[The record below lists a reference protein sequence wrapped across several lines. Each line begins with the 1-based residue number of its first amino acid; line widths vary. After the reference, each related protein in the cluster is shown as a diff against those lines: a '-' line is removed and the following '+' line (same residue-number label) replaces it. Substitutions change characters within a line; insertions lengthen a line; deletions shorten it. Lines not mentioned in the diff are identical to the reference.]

1 MPDRVT
7 AASINDQANL
17 INRWNQ
23 VMADT
28 YPLLDCEDVELDGA
42 DVWAGRDG
50 DGPRLEA
57 SLLSFP

>member
-1 MPDRVT
+1 
-7 AASINDQANL
+7 
-17 INRWNQ
+17 
-23 VMADT
+23 MADT
-28 YPLLDCEDVELDGA
+28 YPLLAEDVELDGA